1 MSGILAVLDFGDGV
15 TKNIPVESIE
25 LIRGMNDGNDSC
37 FAEVVLKSGM
47 TFEQVE
53 TVKFVNRPDL

>member
-25 LIRGMNDGNDSC
+25 QMRAMSDVADSC
-37 FAEVVLKSGM
+37 FVEVVLKTGM
-47 TFEQVE
+47 TFEAVE
-53 TVKFVNRPDL
+53 SVKFVNRPDL